1 MRPVQPNPAASSR
14 ALHADE
20 ATPHAVSPASEQCRT
35 ASEPP
40 WPRAIPTCRDQ
51 SAREVPAPPQSAR
64 PGTLAAG
71 AYEALW
77 GSDARPRWRQQRVAQ
92 THCRRDAS
100 RDPADG
106 SAQKQSGRTVPIR
119 RAPYAC
125 ALPRRNHLG
134 LRPDHGTAFQHG
146 GGTAP
151 VRFEQQNPG
160 PLGHAG
166 DTGGVLRQTER
177 NLAGRTCSTVGEL
190 GPLAPAPGDP
200 RERPATGGTLGI
212 ACGERGRHTAP
223 SHDGRAGQSGYC
235 AHAPA
240 YSRNKSAIGRP
251 AGCAMRAGDGE
262 RNHNRAHW
270 QSVFRR
276 LS

>member
-1 MRPVQPNPAASSR
+1 MRPVQPNPAYSSR

-20 ATPHAVSPASEQCRT
+20 ATPHAVSPASEEYRT
-35 ASEPP
+35 VSEPALG
-40 WPRAIPTCRDQ
+40 RAPSRPAATNLPGGG
-51 SAREVPAPPQSAR
+51 PAPPQYAR

-92 THCRRDAS
+92 AHCRRDAS

-134 LRPDHGTAFQHG
+134 LRPDHGTAFQHS

-166 DTGGVLRQTER
+166 DTGGGLRFRQTER

-212 ACGERGRHTAP
+212 PCGEEGRHTAP
-223 SHDGRAGQSGYC
+223 PPPRRSRRTIRILRPCSSLFAKQIRNWATSWLRYASERRRA
-235 AHAPA
+235 
-240 YSRNKSAIGRP
+240 
-251 AGCAMRAGDGE
+251 E
-262 RNHNRAHW
+262 
-270 QSVFRR
+270 
-276 LS
+276 